1 MQSLVSTIQTVVL
14 TADVFQL
21 FIKMKYTRTSYF
33 EVQYT
38 SYQILRRMGKN
49 KAKAP
54 TLPRYQMH
62 VCQVVAFDAP
72 H

>member
-1 MQSLVSTIQTVVL
+1 
-14 TADVFQL
+14 
-21 FIKMKYTRTSYF
+21 MKYTRTSYF